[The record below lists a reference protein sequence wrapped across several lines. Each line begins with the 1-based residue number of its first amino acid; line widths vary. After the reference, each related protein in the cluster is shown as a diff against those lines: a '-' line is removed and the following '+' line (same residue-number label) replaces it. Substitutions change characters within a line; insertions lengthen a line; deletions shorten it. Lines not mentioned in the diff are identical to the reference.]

1 MDFSSKVA
9 FIIIRISRIGPYVAL
24 AFGNRRL
31 PTAQS
36 YRDAD

>member
-31 PTAQS
+31 PTAQN